1 VAWPEEAV
9 EEVEEE
15 EEQALREIAML
26 SVATMVTSWH
36 RGDLIRLTSRS

>member
-9 EEVEEE
+9 EEVEE

-26 SVATMVTSWH
+26 SVATMETSWH
-36 RGDLIRLTSRS
+36 RGDLIRLTSRA